1 MQTWTWTVLVPI
13 ISIQTLF
20 FISKVGR
27 LFAHLN
33 FIMKKGQKNFLN
45 ILCKQKNTGQI
56 KLGANIQKL
65 EENIKSIK
73 YQLMCLQNQF

>member
-1 MQTWTWTVLVPI
+1 MNLDSFSSNYKYTNTFFLLVK
-13 ISIQTLF
+13 LGVF
-20 FISKVGR
+20 
-27 LFAHLN
+27 LHLN